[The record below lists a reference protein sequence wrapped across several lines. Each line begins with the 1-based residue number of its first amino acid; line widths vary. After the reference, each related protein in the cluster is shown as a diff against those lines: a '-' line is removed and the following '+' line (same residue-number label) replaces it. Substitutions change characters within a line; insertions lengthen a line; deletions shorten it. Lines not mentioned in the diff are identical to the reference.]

1 MASVET
7 GLVCQSQWPPEVHGG
22 PEDVQGRS
30 DVRASRPRGALEET
44 EGLHGR
50 DVPDWKEGRQQAR
63 KFPNPD
69 TER

>member
-1 MASVET
+1 M
-7 GLVCQSQWPPEVHGG
+7 GH
-22 PEDVQGRS
+22 EDVQGRS
-30 DVRASRPRGALEET
+30 DGRASGPRGALEES